1 MNFIQKTVVR
11 MLEQIATDIN
21 PDILIWSGDN
31 ISHDVW
37 KQNKFN
43 QTKPTQILST
53 LIEHYFKNKN
63 ISVYPTIGNH
73 ECYPSDECDLNEI
86 DKMFLFNNLS

>member
-43 QTKPTQILST
+43 
-53 LIEHYFKNKN
+53 
-63 ISVYPTIGNH
+63 
-73 ECYPSDECDLNEI
+73 
-86 DKMFLFNNLS
+86 